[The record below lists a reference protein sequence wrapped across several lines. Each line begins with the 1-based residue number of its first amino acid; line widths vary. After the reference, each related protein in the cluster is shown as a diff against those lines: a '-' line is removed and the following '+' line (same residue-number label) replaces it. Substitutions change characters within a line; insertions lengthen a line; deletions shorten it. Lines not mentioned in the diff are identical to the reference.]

1 MAASQ
6 ILPPEQ
12 AKMKAMKG
20 ADPEVPKAMKTA
32 TAMAPPTV
40 QAAVAALRRHLALT
54 LALDTPAA
62 CPFCKTTFQD
72 RWQVLLHGP
81 ANCKALI
88 TVVVDD
94 ESISL
99 EQALMFPDETCE
111 VDNGGVIGMFAVLV
125 GRLLAAQACVQHL
138 EDSLKFNKDFPDIN
152 WNARLPGLNRFI
164 NCGKTKD
171 VAQALS
177 TTEDDWEPS
186 CVDDGVRHDTPTT
199 LENVPGTI
207 DRLFGSAAAHGTT
220 PGESYDMD
228 ASLGAAATDNADDVN
243 DVPMGRT
250 RKKNLQRKLRKQA
263 LQFNSRADADII
275 NSAYGWI

>member
-1 MAASQ
+1 
-6 ILPPEQ
+6 
-12 AKMKAMKG
+12 MKAMKG

-32 TAMAPPTV
+32 TAMAPPTL
-40 QAAVAALRRHLALT
+40 QTAMAMKKYLALT
-54 LALDTPAA
+54 LALDTPVV
-62 CPFCKTTFQD
+62 CPFCKTKFQH

-94 ESISL
+94 ESISR
-99 EQALMFPDETCE
+99 EQALMLPDDTCE
-111 VDNGGVIGMFAVLV
+111 VINGGVIGMFAVLV

-171 VAQALS
+171 VAASLS
-177 TTEDDWEPS
+177 STEDDWEPS
-186 CVDDGVRHDTPTT
+186 RVDDGVRQDTPTT

-207 DRLFGSAAAHGTT
+207 DRLFGLAPAHGTISR
-220 PGESYDMD
+220 EFYDVD
-228 ASLGAAATDNADDVN
+228 ASLGAAATDKA
-243 DVPMGRT
+243 G
-250 RKKNLQRKLRKQA
+250 
-263 LQFNSRADADII
+263 DAGPEAIAS
-275 NSAYGWI
+275 NPVAAVRHL